1 MKLKILDN
9 NIVNFQ
15 SFYVYNYMN
24 ITSIKKDNTLV
35 LASNQFGVSE
45 KMLMSYPSKVYVVSL
60 YHGGSKNNENPKKF
74 VPSSSFITIED
85 IEKVK
90 KTSMNKID
98 YIVIAEREDTTEEE
112 IKDLVNNILF
122 VSKKSD
128 NVTYRIHT
136 TEAKALYSSLDSL
149 REDHKTVEFTFYKEV
164 LDKDK
169 FANVEKEAITIV
181 KKKKEETVEDKEI
194 SIPGSWILCNN
205 NVFYNILS
213 VVLVMAC
220 ICIVGSEVW
229 INGGIVDRNCYA
241 SSAIS
246 IIITLVFISALQYV
260 RIDNNKKNKHKK

>member
-9 NIVNFQ
+9 NIVNFE

-24 ITSIKKDNTLV
+24 ITSIKKENTLV

-98 YIVIAEREDTTEEE
+98 YIVIAEKEDTTEEE

-136 TEAKALYSSLDSL
+136 TEAKAMYSSLDSL

-169 FANVEKEAITIV
+169 FANAEKEAAEDT
-181 KKKKEETVEDKEI
+181 KKKKEVIVKPTK
-194 SIPGSWILCNN
+194 GYLLYKWILCNN
-205 NVFYNILS
+205 NLFYNTLSILLVIAIAS
-213 VVLVMAC
+213 LLVPEVQKRGLEQCYYAIALFSIPTIMVL
-220 ICIVGSEVW
+220 I
-229 INGGIVDRNCYA
+229 
-241 SSAIS
+241 
-246 IIITLVFISALQYV
+246 ALQYT
-260 RIDNNKKNKHKK
+260 RIDINKRAKHKK